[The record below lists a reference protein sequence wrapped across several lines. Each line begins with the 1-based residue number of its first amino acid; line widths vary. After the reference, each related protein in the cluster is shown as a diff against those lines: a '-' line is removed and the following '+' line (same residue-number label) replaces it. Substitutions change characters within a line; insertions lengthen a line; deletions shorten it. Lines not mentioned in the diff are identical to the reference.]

1 MQNNGNAIDSIDD
14 ESIDVQLTKNDA
26 SSFLN
31 QTEKLLSEQFRDSN
45 MIEFMR
51 RKSFSEVSRRKHIN
65 NYRRNIKNNNNN

>member
-51 RKSFSEVSRRKHIN
+51 RKSFSEVSRRKNFN